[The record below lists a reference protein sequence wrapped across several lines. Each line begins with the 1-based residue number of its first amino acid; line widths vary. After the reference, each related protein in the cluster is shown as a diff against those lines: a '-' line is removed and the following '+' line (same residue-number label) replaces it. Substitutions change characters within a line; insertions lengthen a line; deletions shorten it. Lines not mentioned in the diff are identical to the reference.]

1 MEQNPFRKSFTF
13 EQNFYSAVMN
23 FIAEDQAKNG
33 DKNFNM
39 LYVHTMNS
47 LAKLCNDHFAGKD
60 YMMSLMER
68 EPGKKSW
75 KRSVDAD
82 TNFGNVWE
90 CVVNK
95 FLKNVSLDGYEG
107 WPNGKFEFPD
117 FSVFGTP
124 GDFKAIISECY
135 KDTSI
140 NQKKGIAG
148 FLKPDGHASLYNL
161 EDYKKDIEQYKT
173 TGILSDHLKA
183 ILVFAIY
190 EYRYDEKTGVKYA
203 HILNVMVCPA
213 IFCINFNEDGSLS
226 MRRDGITIGFQERNY
241 KFISS
246 KNFGI

>member
-1 MEQNPFRKSFTF
+1 MKQNPFRKSFTF
-13 EQNFYSAVMN
+13 EQNFYNAVMN
-23 FIAEDQAKNG
+23 FIEEDRKKNE
-33 DKNFNM
+33 DKNFNVM
-39 LYVHTMNS
+39 YVHVMS
-47 LAKLCNDHFAGKD
+47 ELFKVCNEHFAGKE
-60 YMMSLMER
+60 YVMSLMER

-95 FLKNVSLDGYEG
+95 FLKNISLTRYES
-107 WPNGKFEFPD
+107 WPNGKSEFPD
-117 FSVFGTP
+117 FSAFGIP
-124 GDFKAIISECY
+124 GDFKAVISECY
-135 KDTSI
+135 KDTST
-140 NQKKGIAG
+140 NQKKGIVG
-148 FLKPDGHASLYNL
+148 MLKPDGHASLYNL

-226 MRRDGITIGFQERNY
+226 LRRDGITIGFQERNY
-241 KFISS
+241 KFISAQ
-246 KNFGI
+246 NFGI